1 MKMETA
7 ATTELQRQDNPTSMI
22 SLALSSNADPEVLKK
37 LMDLQERWEKNDAR
51 KDYMEALG
59 AFKRAAPAVLA
70 KDETVDFATAKGR
83 TNYRYAGLGG
93 IVRQITVI
101 LSDCGLNASWET
113 HQDKDTVAVTC
124 HVTHV
129 KGHRESTTL
138 SGPLDNS
145 GNKNLIQQLGSTVTY
160 LQRYTLLALLGLA
173 TSEQD
178 DDASGGKKG
187 NDHPPA
193 QRRESAKPAAAE
205 APPAKSASGANVAQ
219 GILATVTT
227 KNGMSKRGA
236 WVKYGLKIDGEWYG
250 TFDEKI
256 GETAESI
263 QGERVSIEWKED
275 GKYKTVTDIA
285 LLGEAPAPIELID
298 IDDDLPYDPK
308 PPNAAMDEE
317 IPF

>member
-1 MKMETA
+1 MTIP
-7 ATTELQRQDNPTSMI
+7 ATTEIVREETPNAMI
-22 SLALSSNADPEVLKK
+22 SLALANKADPEVLAR

-51 KDYMEALG
+51 KDFMEAL
-59 AFKRAAPAVLA
+59 AEFKRKSPAVLA

-205 APPAKSASGANVAQ
+205 APPAQSDSGGERLASEKQRKMLYAKAKSG
-219 GILATVTT
+219 
-227 KNGMSKRGA
+227 
-236 WVKYGLKIDGEWYG
+236 GL
-250 TFDEKI
+250 TDEKLHEI
-256 GETAESI
+256 VKEVGGVDSSRNLPASKVDAIVAAIAAAVAEVESI
-263 QGERVSIEWKED
+263 IDCED
-275 GKYKTVTDIA
+275 DIF
-285 LLGEAPAPIELID
+285 
-298 IDDDLPYDPK
+298 PK
-308 PPNAAMDEE
+308 S
-317 IPF
+317 